1 MVSISLKRLINMA
14 EIRSCENCGRP
25 IDVPAFAL
33 NKRFCCDSCRNNWHN
48 SRAKRAKELLAEQE
62 RKEAGEQ
69 L

>member
-1 MVSISLKRLINMA
+1 MA

-25 IDVPAFAL
+25 INVPAFAL
-33 NKRFCCDSCRNNWHN
+33 NKRFCSDGCRNNWHN